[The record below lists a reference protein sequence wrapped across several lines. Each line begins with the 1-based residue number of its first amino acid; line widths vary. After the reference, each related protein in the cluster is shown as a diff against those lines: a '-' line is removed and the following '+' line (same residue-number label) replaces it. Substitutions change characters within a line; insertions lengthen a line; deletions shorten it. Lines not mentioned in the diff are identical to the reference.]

1 MKTTLKTRL
10 LAFSLLT
17 VFITITMLVSISS
30 YFIRDNVM
38 SSTQRE
44 VRTLIDTFASS
55 MGQWINDRQNAIQSL
70 GNTIENNLDTD
81 ITPFLMEVHKALGFG
96 LTYYGDEQGN
106 MYRQDPSLQVVGYD
120 PRVRDWYKS
129 TKETNSMFVTSPY
142 ISATTKELVIT
153 IAQPVEQ
160 NGKLVGVTAGNV
172 AIKVLTDGVRKLTLP
187 GDGYGVLL
195 KRNGIIVSHPNEELD
210 NKNITEFGGQ
220 FTETWLRQRAS
231 SDFLEEFD
239 FEGAKK
245 LFYVSDVPNTN
256 WSLMFVIDKA
266 SIMESANK
274 LAWLMI
280 FVGICFLIIFA
291 IILLAVFKIQFKD
304 LERVSMALN
313 EIAQGEGDLTVKI
326 ETKND
331 HDEIGILAKG
341 FNQFVSNLHGMI
353 SRMDGIATQL
363 SGQSSEAMSSSQQN
377 QRHIA
382 VQQDEITMVATAVTE
397 MASATEEIAGN
408 AELTAHTSQDAVK
421 LAVSGQNQ
429 VIQSQA
435 SIRKLADEVANAS
448 HIIGELS
455 QHSQK
460 INGILLTISGIAEQT
475 NLLALNAAIEAAR
488 AGEQGRGFAVVADEV
503 RVLSQRTH
511 ASTQEIQ
518 TMIETLQ
525 RTATKAVASMEN
537 SHQMAETSVDDAE
550 IASASLEQ
558 INGAIS
564 HISDM
569 ASQIATAAEEQTSV
583 TAEINRNTEAIREVS
598 FGLSNE
604 SVLATEK
611 AQQLSILANAL
622 QTEVSRFK
630 L

>member
-17 VFITITMLVSISS
+17 VFITISMLVSISS

-195 KRNGIIVSHPNEELD
+195 QRNGIIVSHPNEELD
-210 NKNITEFGGQ
+210 NKNITEFGDQ

-537 SHQMAETSVDDAE
+537 SHQMAETSVEDAE

-558 INGAIS
+558 ISGAIS

>member
-70 GNTIENNLDTD
+70 GNTIENNLGTD

-195 KRNGIIVSHPNEELD
+195 QRNGIIVSHPNEELD

-239 FEGAKK
+239 FEGSKK

-537 SHQMAETSVDDAE
+537 SHQMAETSVEDAE